1 MLRDPNDDTVAP
13 SHSVLGGSGDPAPF
27 LPPPFTKSQ
36 CKRGGRSMSVRGRR
50 KITIEA
56 KELIYLRDGGL
67 TNEEIAAIYK
77 CSIPTIGNRVR
88 QLQLEGKIEW
98 KRKRSRPVKHIPKD
112 KLHDASKN
120 MTIVQLA
127 KEFGVSQGTIQ
138 KRLIEYNITT
148 RSKSIIDRI
157 VDDVRALSTHKTRS
171 EIADLL
177 QVGPSAVDRCCQKY
191 KIRCKNAHQTMT
203 TSKHARRDA
212 ILALI
217 GQCNW
222 TKSEIALALNMSR
235 ERVRQIVA
243 YNNYVSIY
251 SEDKEDE

>member
-1 MLRDPNDDTVAP
+1 MPAR
-13 SHSVLGGSGDPAPF
+13 GS
-27 LPPPFTKSQ
+27 
-36 CKRGGRSMSVRGRR
+36 RR
-50 KITIEA
+50 IAIEE
-56 KELIYLRDGGL
+56 KELIYLRDGNL

-77 CSIPTIGNRVR
+77 CSIPTIANRVR
-88 QLQLEGKIEW
+88 ELQLEGKIAR
-98 KRKRSRPVKHIPKD
+98 KRKKSRPMKHIPKGR
-112 KLHDASKN
+112 LHDASKD
-120 MTIVQLA
+120 MTIKQLSE
-127 KEFGVSQGTIQ
+127 EFGVSQGTIQ
-138 KRLIEYNITT
+138 KRLVEYNITT

-157 VDDVRALSTHKTRS
+157 VNDVRALSTHKTRS

-177 QVGPSAVDRCCQKY
+177 QVGSSAVDRCCQKY

-203 TSKHARRDA
+203 TGKLARRDA

-222 TKSEIALALNMSR
+222 TKSEIALAFNMSR

-251 SEDKEDE
+251 SEDKEEEE